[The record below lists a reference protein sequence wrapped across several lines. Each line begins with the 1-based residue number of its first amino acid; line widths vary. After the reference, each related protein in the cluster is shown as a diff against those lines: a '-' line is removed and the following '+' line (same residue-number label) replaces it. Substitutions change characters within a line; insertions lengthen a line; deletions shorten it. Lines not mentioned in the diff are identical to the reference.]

1 MLDELSHSY
10 VLYCQS
16 HRFEESHLIL
26 CEYKEPDPELRNS
39 ALKAFIAIA
48 NNTAGIDKPK
58 AIRMLNHA
66 LSIANL
72 DIRKQVVAR
81 LNNLGVEVSGDGGK

>member
-26 CEYKEPDPELRNS
+26 CEYKEPDPELGSFQWCYREKG
-39 ALKAFIAIA
+39 L
-48 NNTAGIDKPK
+48 DKSFLHEQK
-58 AIRMLNHA
+58 WTSTDH
-66 LSIANL
+66 S
-72 DIRKQVVAR
+72 
-81 LNNLGVEVSGDGGK
+81 